1 MSQVPG
7 PESIELTHNSEA
19 HLRRRAAGAPV
30 ELDPLTVA
38 EGALPPAKTVARAL
52 AQLELATPIAWC
64 VPLLMVSTSRAM
76 VLGACGFKTAPVD
89 GRVEISYGVARAE
102 RGRGVATVATVA
114 ISQLLER
121 AAASGQVREVVAHI
135 VPDNVAS
142 SSAVTRL
149 GFVPDGLLADADGEQ
164 VMRWIWRVPD

>member
-7 PESIELTHNSEA
+7 PESIELTHISEA
-19 HLRRRAAGAPV
+19 NLRRLAAGEPV

-102 RGRGVATVATVA
+102 RGRGVATVA

-164 VMRWIWRVPD
+164 VMRWIWRVPG